1 MSNSINPTNLWL
13 SDAPKYLV
21 FGVDISPCFGNA
33 APYIALF
40 GLEEKGI
47 VVAFCAQADFTI
59 CQQS

>member
-1 MSNSINPTNLWL
+1 LWL